1 MLSEQFNEKLM
12 NEYEALNIEFMTAK
26 KENEMFVSENLKMD

>member
-1 MLSEQFNEKLM
+1 M